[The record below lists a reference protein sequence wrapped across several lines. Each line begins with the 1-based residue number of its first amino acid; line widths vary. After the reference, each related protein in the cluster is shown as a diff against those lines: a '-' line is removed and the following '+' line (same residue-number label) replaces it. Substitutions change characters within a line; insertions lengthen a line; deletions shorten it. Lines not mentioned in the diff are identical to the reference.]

1 MTENMLI
8 TLSKELDFPQESL
21 GALKSAYLSV
31 TENADANKLFQT
43 ACENLLQADQLR
55 FNDAVAKLLELT
67 DLPQY
72 TLNILLC
79 VAALEPLQE
88 KYAAA
93 GRLESFRQY
102 RESVKQ
108 TMLQCK
114 EHSGIWGIQTAFWQW
129 MFHDWRCAEL
139 GRLLFEP
146 YHHFCDVFYRGIQK
160 GDPVVLIHIPAG
172 KPLDSDEVMAS
183 LARGYQYFKDSFPNE
198 VVPFITHTWLLYPP
212 YLNGV
217 FPEGSNL
224 QKFAKLFTILA
235 QDDKKYANFSNVFGC
250 DYPGD
255 ENLNSLPQETS
266 LQRNMLRFIKEGN
279 SMGDGYGILLYGK
292 DGIIR

>member
-1 MTENMLI
+1 MTENTWM
-8 TLSKELDFPQESL
+8 TLCKELDFPQESL
-21 GALKSAYLSV
+21 AVLEKAYLSV

-43 ACENLLQADQLR
+43 ACENLLQANQLH
-55 FNDAVAKLLELT
+55 FHDAAAKLLEFI
-67 DLPQY
+67 DLPPY

-79 VAALEPLQE
+79 VSALEPLRE
-88 KYAAA
+88 KYAAT

-102 RESVKQ
+102 QQSVKQ

-114 EHSGIWGIQTAFWQW
+114 AHCGVWGIQTAFWQW

-139 GRLLFEP
+139 GRLIFEP
-146 YHHFCDVFYRGIQK
+146 YQHFCDVPYGGIQK

-172 KPLDSDEVMAS
+172 KRLDSDEVMAS
-183 LARGYQYFKDSFPNE
+183 LAQGYQYFKDRFPNE
-198 VVPFITHTWLLYPP
+198 VVPFMTHTWLLYPP

-235 QDDKKYANFSNVFGC
+235 QDDEKYANFSNVFGC
-250 DYPGD
+250 AYPAD
-255 ENLNSLPQETS
+255 ENLDSVPQETS

-279 SMGDGYGILLYGK
+279 SMGYGYGILFYGK